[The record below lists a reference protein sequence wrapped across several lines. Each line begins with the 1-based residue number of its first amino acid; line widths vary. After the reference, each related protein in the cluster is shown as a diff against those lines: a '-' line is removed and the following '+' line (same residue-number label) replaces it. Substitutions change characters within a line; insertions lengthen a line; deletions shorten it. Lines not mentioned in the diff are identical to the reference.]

1 MIDNRFEC
9 EAERLLLENGYEGVV
24 FLVNSSY
31 DSALVGVTNNRRAV
45 YNYELM
51 VEYLVKEEGFEDEYE
66 ARDFIDYN
74 TLRALPYFGKA
85 APIVYYPKD
94 YEKQNILEFLDDHCF
109 EDDTSLIEGIEESFL
124 GVSEAGS
131 ALYDISLAE
140 KLLPGVSNDDY
151 SSLAYLPLFVSI
163 LSK

>member
-1 MIDNRFEC
+1 MIDNKFEC

-85 APIVYYPKD
+85 APIIFYPKD
-94 YEKQNILEFLDDHCF
+94 YEKQSIMEFLDDHCF
-109 EDDTSLIEGIEESFL
+109 ADETVLIDGLEESFL
-124 GVSEAGS
+124 GVTEEGS
-131 ALYDISLAE
+131 ALYDIELAE
-140 KLLPGVSNDDY
+140 KFKPGVSNDDY
-151 SSLAYLPLFVSI
+151 SSLAYPPLFVSI

>member
-1 MIDNRFEC
+1 MIEGKFEC
-9 EAERLLLENGYEGVV
+9 EAERKLCEAGYEGVV

-31 DSALVGVTNNRRAV
+31 DTALVGVTTDGRAA

-74 TLRALPYFGKA
+74 TLRALPYFGKG

-94 YEKQNILEFLDDHCF
+94 YEKQSILEFLDDHCF
-109 EDDTSLIEGIEESFL
+109 ADETYLIEGLDEAFL
-124 GVSEAGS
+124 GVTEEGS
-131 ALYDISLAE
+131 AIYNSALSE
-140 KLLPGVSNDDY
+140 KLIPGVSLRDY
-151 SSLAYLPLFVSI
+151 SSLEYPPVFVSI

>member
-94 YEKQNILEFLDDHCF
+94 HEKQSILEFLDDHCF

-151 SSLAYLPLFVSI
+151 SSLAYPPLFVSI
-163 LSK
+163 ISK

>member
-94 YEKQNILEFLDDHCF
+94 HEKQSILEFLDDHCF
-109 EDDTSLIEGIEESFL
+109 EDDPSLIEGIEESFL

-151 SSLAYLPLFVSI
+151 SSLAYPPLFVSI

>member
-24 FLVNSSY
+24 FLVNPSY
-31 DSALVGVTNNRRAV
+31 DLALVGVTSNGRAV

-51 VEYLVKEEGFEDEYE
+51 VEYLVKEEGFIDEYE

-74 TLRALPYFGKA
+74 TLRALPYFGKC

-94 YEKQNILEFLDDHCF
+94 YEKQSVLEFLDDHCF
-109 EDDTSLIEGIEESFL
+109 SEETSLIEGLDESFL
-124 GVSEAGS
+124 GVAEDGS
-131 ALYDISLAE
+131 ALYDSVLAE
-140 KLLPGVSNDDY
+140 KLLPGVSLEDY
-151 SSLAYLPLFVSI
+151 TSLNYPPVFVFI